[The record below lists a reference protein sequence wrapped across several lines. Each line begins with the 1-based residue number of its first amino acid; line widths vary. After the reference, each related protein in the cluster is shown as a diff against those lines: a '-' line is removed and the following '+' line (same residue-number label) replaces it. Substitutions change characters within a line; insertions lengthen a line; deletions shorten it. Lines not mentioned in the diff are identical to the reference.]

1 MVEEVTVELET
12 GSSENSGEAGALKLV
27 EDHLKRGISNV
38 RKSRDYYRR
47 GSQLQ
52 TAALAILSA
61 TTTLLIAIN
70 QVYHRSVF
78 ATLSLVA
85 GALMTVATAWTSWFG
100 FRRLWLANTSTLNK
114 LWALRDQIEY
124 DKARH
129 GNHLMAL
136 TVVDGY
142 YEQLQQIFAEH
153 NRTWQ
158 HVRSTEE

>member
-1 MVEEVTVELET
+1 MTSELRI
-12 GSSENSGEAGALKLV
+12 GSSENSGEAEALKLV

-38 RKSRDYYRR
+38 RKSRNYYRR

-52 TAALAILSA
+52 TVALAVLSA

-70 QVYHRSVF
+70 QIYHRAVF

-114 LWALRDQIEY
+114 LWVLRDQIEY

-129 GNHLMAL
+129 GDQLAL
-136 TVVDGY
+136 TVIDGY
-142 YEQLQQIFAEH
+142 HEQLQQIFAEH

-158 HVRSTEE
+158 HIRSTEE

>member
-1 MVEEVTVELET
+1 M
-12 GSSENSGEAGALKLV
+12 SSGENSAEVEALKLV
-27 EDHLKRGISNV
+27 EDHLGRGISNV

-52 TAALAILSA
+52 IIALAILSA
-61 TTTLLIAIN
+61 TTTLLIALN
-70 QVYHRSVF
+70 QIYHRSVL
-78 ATLSLVA
+78 AALSLVA
-85 GALMTVATAWTSWFG
+85 GTLMTVATAWTSWFG

-129 GNHLMAL
+129 GNQL
-136 TVVDGY
+136 TLAVVDHY
-142 YEQLQQIFAEH
+142 HEQLQQIFAEQ

-158 HVRSTEE
+158 HIRSTEE